1 MKVPRITVSALV
13 VYLLVWAAPVYAA
26 QNAAQNDTAPSS
38 GNPPVTVQPAP
49 KDTPAQ
55 PQAPADG
62 AAAAPAAGAKTNP
75 PPAPAGKKP
84 AAGATEAKKRYV
96 IGPLDVLD
104 IKVYG
109 QNQISGPVAVGPDGT
124 ISLSLVGEIKADG
137 LTQVQ
142 LREAIEERLK
152 ECCLNNPEGRVEVS
166 VAKINSKKYY
176 VYGGVLHGGEFQL
189 VETTTIMDALS
200 LVGGFKDF
208 AKPNKIVIHRG
219 DKTFNFNYKDFI
231 KGRNMDKNVNIE
243 LENGDRIVV
252 PE

>member
-1 MKVPRITVSALV
+1 MGSAGLRGTKRGTKRYGAIV
-13 VYLLVWAAPVYAA
+13 GKPAR
-26 QNAAQNDTAPSS
+26 NSS
-38 GNPPVTVQPAP
+38 ARA
-49 KDTPAQ
+49 KRYS
-55 PQAPADG
+55 G
-62 AAAAPAAGAKTNP
+62 AASGTRGRRCRPPPAAGAKTNP